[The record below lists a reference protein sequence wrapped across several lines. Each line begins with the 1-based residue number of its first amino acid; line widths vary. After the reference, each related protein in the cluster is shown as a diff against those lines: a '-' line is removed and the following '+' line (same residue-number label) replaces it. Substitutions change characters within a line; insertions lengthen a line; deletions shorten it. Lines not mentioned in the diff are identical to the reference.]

1 MANRR
6 KTENGGNS
14 TSPASRV
21 VFLGGLFTEVER
33 AVPSPPEKQNDFA
46 VRFQFARVSNPRL
59 RPLPNRSMPSGLH

>member
-6 KTENGGNS
+6 QQKTKRIPFLS
-14 TSPASRV
+14 ASH

-46 VRFQFARVSNPRL
+46 VSAVPFARISDQD
-59 RPLPNRSMPSGLH
+59 

>member
-6 KTENGGNS
+6 QRRTKRI
-14 TSPASRV
+14 PFLLASH

-46 VRFQFARVSNPRL
+46 VPLPANVSAVPFARISDQAK
-59 RPLPNRSMPSGLH
+59 SF